1 MNFAI
6 ALLLLIMRPI
16 RRDRIYRNQNT
27 ETEIAG
33 NSREILLDSPKC
45 TPFSVSGCGRRGCAS
60 ARKTQTRAD
69 AQCHRSSSS
78 RVI

>member
-1 MNFAI
+1 MI
-6 ALLLLIMRPI
+6 YHALDSMQRGLSQPK
-16 RRDRIYRNQNT
+16 YVVT

-45 TPFSVSGCGRRGCAS
+45 TPFPVSGCGWRGCAS
-60 ARKTQTRAD
+60 TRKTQAGAD
-69 AQCHRSSSS
+69 AQCHGSSSS